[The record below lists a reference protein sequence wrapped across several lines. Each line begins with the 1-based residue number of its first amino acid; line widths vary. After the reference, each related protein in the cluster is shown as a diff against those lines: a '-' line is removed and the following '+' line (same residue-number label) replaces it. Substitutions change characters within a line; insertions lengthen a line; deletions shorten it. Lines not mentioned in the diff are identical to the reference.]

1 MSVPEL
7 SVLGW
12 IGVAGVALVVVGW
25 LAVSFQHPG
34 PRRNTVA
41 WLGAFGFYLALL
53 CFFVN
58 LTRRAVADDS
68 TAGMVGF
75 GFLATVFAIG
85 LVLAWVRLLGSLRR
99 RVSGEASATH

>member
-12 IGVAGVALVVVGW
+12 IGVAGVVLTVIGW
-25 LAVSFQHPG
+25 LAVSFQRPG

-41 WLGAFGFYLALL
+41 WLGAFGFYVALL

-58 LTRRAVADDS
+58 LTRRAIADDS
-68 TAGMVGF
+68 TAGTIGF
-75 GFLATVFAIG
+75 GFLAAVFAMG
-85 LVLAWVRLLGSLRR
+85 LLLAAGRLLGSLRR
-99 RVSGEASATH
+99 REVSEASATH